1 MSYKTYTNVKIT
13 LFSLIFAVF
22 ALLTLAPQRVA
33 ADTSIPAGCP
43 GSSLQGPKAL
53 GVTCPAQSSGNFEAD
68 CKAGTGVKLDKD
80 NCGIIA
86 YLVDFI
92 RVLTGLVGVVI
103 IIMIIIGGIQYSAAG
118 NNPQSVLAARKKIAN
133 ALLALLVY
141 MFAFAFLQ
149 WVIPGGV
156 L

>member
-1 MSYKTYTNVKIT
+1 M
-13 LFSLIFAVF
+13 
-22 ALLTLAPQRVA
+22 
-33 ADTSIPAGCP
+33 
-43 GSSLQGPKAL
+43 
-53 GVTCPAQSSGNFEAD
+53 
-68 CKAGTGVKLDKD
+68 DKD